1 MMREQVVPQG
11 NQNNG
16 QFNPMVIKPLM
27 GELGNFVQ
35 VQVASYR
42 KKFTII
48 IIEEEIYII
57 SYIFLK
63 NQSKKLI

>member
-1 MMREQVVPQG
+1 MREQVVPQG

-16 QFNPMVIKPLM
+16 QFNLMVIKPLM

-48 IIEEEIYII
+48 IIEEEIYIVL
-57 SYIFLK
+57 YILLK

>member
-1 MMREQVVPQG
+1 MMREQVVPQR

-48 IIEEEIYII
+48 IIEEEIYIV
-57 SYIFLK
+57 SYILLK

>member
-16 QFNPMVIKPLM
+16 QFNLMVIKPLM

-48 IIEEEIYII
+48 IIEEEIYIV
-57 SYIFLK
+57 SYILLK

>member
-1 MMREQVVPQG
+1 MREQVVPQG

-16 QFNPMVIKPLM
+16 QFNPMVIKPFM

-42 KKFTII
+42 KIFTII
-48 IIEEEIYII
+48 IIEEEIYIV
-57 SYIFLK
+57 SYILLK

>member
-1 MMREQVVPQG
+1 
-11 NQNNG
+11 
-16 QFNPMVIKPLM
+16 M

-48 IIEEEIYII
+48 IIEEEIYIV
-57 SYIFLK
+57 SYILLK

>member
-11 NQNNG
+11 NRNNG

-42 KKFTII
+42 KKFTTI
-48 IIEEEIYII
+48 IIEEEI
-57 SYIFLK
+57 
-63 NQSKKLI
+63 